1 MAWARTGGI
10 LAGLGLTQDVQ
21 EEQDTRMVLHPRKF
35 RVPSWEELVDRK
47 EVSPNG
53 QTSRDQTGGTAY

>member
-21 EEQDTRMVLHPRKF
+21 EGQDTRMVLHPWKF
-35 RVPSWEELVDRK
+35 KKKNSGIIFTSIMAINAYF
-47 EVSPNG
+47 EVK
-53 QTSRDQTGGTAY
+53 RCI